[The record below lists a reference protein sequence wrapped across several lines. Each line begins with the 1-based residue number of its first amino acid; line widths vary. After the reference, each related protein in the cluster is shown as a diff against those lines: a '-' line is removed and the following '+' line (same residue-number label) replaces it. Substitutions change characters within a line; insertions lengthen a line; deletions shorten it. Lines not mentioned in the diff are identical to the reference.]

1 MKDTRIALIGLQM
14 LCLSLS
20 LSVVEA
26 IPFIAKASDGRREGN
41 VSGGRGGAVLGNERS
56 QTE

>member
-20 LSVVEA
+20 LSVGQA
-26 IPFIAKASDGRREGN
+26 ISFIAEALDDPRAKRLVGRA
-41 VSGGRGGAVLGNERS
+41 GAVLGNERS